1 MVSSPLAPSAQRRRA
16 HSPIAH
22 SPIVADPQ
30 LALAVADE
38 PFLRSL
44 LTESL
49 PAIAH
54 PHEIGTVAVQVA
66 VPLPYPAQ
74 GRMDAVLTF
83 EHINCVLAG
92 SYPEAPP
99 TPDLSNHRQ
108 YEAITPCHSDLAT
121 LAHNVPITEA
131 EALLAR
137 SGFTLEEVQYILNLP
152 NQGWHKSWWYSLTP
166 EGFLTVPFQ
175 RHIRSRCYTDGTV
188 TLQFK
193 DHYAQQRPE
202 AFRSQPQK
210 LPVVVHSPQ
219 VSFCDNL
226 AHINLSRQTVGSP
239 QAILIADDL
248 SELEIE
254 GYIRQNV
261 SLYRQ
266 RSLEL
271 VTSASCPTCA
281 QAKCPLQGVDS
292 SPVLACRSF
301 RPADGPVD
309 GEM

>member
-1 MVSSPLAPSAQRRRA
+1 MVSSPLAPSSQRQQVSRPA
-16 HSPIAH
+16 AP
-22 SPIVADPQ
+22 DPQ
-30 LALAVADE
+30 LALAVADDS
-38 PFLRSL
+38 FLRSL
-44 LTESL
+44 LTDSL

-54 PHEIGTVAVQVA
+54 PHEIGSVTVEVG
-66 VPLPYPAQ
+66 VPLPNSAL

-92 SYPEAPP
+92 SYPDAPP
-99 TPDLSNHRQ
+99 LPDLHNHREYQ
-108 YEAITPCHSDLAT
+108 AITPCHSDLST
-121 LAHNVPITEA
+121 LAQNVSLTEA

-137 SGFTLEEVQYILNLP
+137 SGFNSDEVQHILNLP
-152 NQGWHKSWWYSLTP
+152 SQGWHKSWWYSLTA

-175 RHIRSRCYTDGTV
+175 RHIRSRCYADGTC

-202 AFRSQPQK
+202 GFRSQPQK
-210 LPVVVHSPQ
+210 LPVVVHSPH

-226 AHINLSRQTVGSP
+226 AHVNLSRQSLSTP

-248 SELEIE
+248 TELEVE

-266 RSLEL
+266 RSLEYL
-271 VTSASCPTCA
+271 LNANCRSCS
-281 QAKCPLQGVDS
+281 QVKCPLQGVDS

-301 RPADGPVD
+301 RPVD
-309 GEM
+309 VGM

>member
-1 MVSSPLAPSAQRRRA
+1 MVSSPLAQPFQRAQSGSSLSA
-16 HSPIAH
+16 
-22 SPIVADPQ
+22 ADPQ
-30 LALAVADE
+30 LALAVADDV
-38 PFLRSL
+38 FLRSL

-54 PHEIGTVAVQVA
+54 PHEIGAVTVEVG
-66 VPLPYPAQ
+66 VPLINSQ
-74 GRMDAVLTF
+74 GRIDAVLTF

-92 SYPEAPP
+92 SYPDAPP
-99 TPDLSNHRQ
+99 LPDVHNHREYQ
-108 YEAITPCHSDLAT
+108 AITPCHSDLAT
-121 LAHNVPITEA
+121 LAQNVSLTEA

-137 SGFTLEEVQYILNLP
+137 SGFDPDEVQHILNLP
-152 NQGWHKSWWYSLTP
+152 SQGWHKSWWYSLAP
-166 EGFLTVPFQ
+166 DGFLTVPFQ
-175 RHIRSRCYTDGTV
+175 RHIRSRCYADGTV

-202 AFRSQPQK
+202 GFRSQPQK

-219 VSFCDNL
+219 ASFCDNL
-226 AHINLSRQTVGSP
+226 AVINLSRQALATP

-248 SELEIE
+248 SELEVE

-266 RSLEL
+266 RSLEYL
-271 VTSASCPTCA
+271 LNANCRSCGQT
-281 QAKCPLQGVDS
+281 KCPLQGVDS

-301 RPADGPVD
+301 RPVD
-309 GEM
+309 VGT

>member
-1 MVSSPLAPSAQRRRA
+1 MVSSPLASSAQRQRSTLSA
-16 HSPIAH
+16 
-22 SPIVADPQ
+22 VVDPQ

-38 PFLRSL
+38 GFLRSL

-54 PHEIGTVAVQVA
+54 PHEIGTIAVEVGI
-66 VPLPYPAQ
+66 PLPSQ
-74 GRMDAVLTF
+74 GRIDGVLTF

-92 SYPEAPP
+92 AYPDAPL
-99 TPDLSNHRQ
+99 PDVSNHREYQ
-108 YEAITPCHSDLAT
+108 AITPCHSGLAT
-121 LAHNVPITEA
+121 LAQNVAVVEA

-137 SGFTLEEVQYILNLP
+137 SGFEPAEIQHILHLP
-152 NQGWHKSWWYSLTP
+152 SEGWHKSWWYSLNAD
-166 EGFLTVPFQ
+166 GCLTVPFQ

-202 AFRSQPQK
+202 GFRSQPQK

-219 VSFCDNL
+219 ASFCDNL
-226 AHINLSRQTVGSP
+226 AQINLSRQALATP

-266 RSLEL
+266 RSLEYL
-271 VTSASCPTCA
+271 LNANCRSCG
-281 QAKCPLQGVDS
+281 QGQCPLQGVDS

-301 RPADGPVD
+301 RPVD
-309 GEM
+309 GGA

>member
-1 MVSSPLAPSAQRRRA
+1 MVSSPLATSTSPSAQWQRSTLSA
-16 HSPIAH
+16 
-22 SPIVADPQ
+22 VVDPQ

-38 PFLRSL
+38 GFLRSL

-54 PHEIGTVAVQVA
+54 PHEIGTVAVEVG
-66 VPLPYPAQ
+66 VPLPSQ
-74 GRMDAVLTF
+74 ERIDGVLTF

-92 SYPEAPP
+92 AYPDAPLP
-99 TPDLSNHRQ
+99 EVSSHREYQ
-108 YEAITPCHSDLAT
+108 AITPCHSDLAT
-121 LAHNVPITEA
+121 LAHNVSLAEA
-131 EALLAR
+131 ESLLGR
-137 SGFTLEEVQYILNLP
+137 SGFEPGEVQHILHLP
-152 NQGWHKSWWYSLTP
+152 LEGWHKSWWYSLNAN
-166 EGFLTVPFQ
+166 GFLTVPFQ

-202 AFRSQPQK
+202 GFRSQTQK

-219 VSFCDNL
+219 ISFCDNL
-226 AHINLSRQTVGSP
+226 AQINLSRQALGTP
-239 QAILIADDL
+239 QAILIANDL

-266 RSLEL
+266 RSLEYL
-271 VTSASCPTCA
+271 LNANCRSCG
-281 QAKCPLQGVDS
+281 QVQCPLRGVDS

-301 RPADGPVD
+301 RPMDE
-309 GEM
+309 GE

>member
-1 MVSSPLAPSAQRRRA
+1 MVSSPLASSSPSPQRQQVGRPA
-16 HSPIAH
+16 A
-22 SPIVADPQ
+22 ADHQ
-30 LALAVADE
+30 LALAVADDA
-38 PFLRSL
+38 FLRSL
-44 LTESL
+44 LTDSL
-49 PAIAH
+49 PAIAR
-54 PHEIGTVAVQVA
+54 PHEIGSVTVEVG
-66 VPLPYPAQ
+66 VPLPTQ

-99 TPDLSNHRQ
+99 PPNLSNHRQ
-108 YEAITPCHSDLAT
+108 YEAITPCHSDLST
-121 LAHNVPITEA
+121 LAHNVPLTEA

-137 SGFTLEEVQYILNLP
+137 SGFTDSDIQHILNLP
-152 NQGWHKSWWYSLTP
+152 NQGWHKSWWYSLTA

-175 RHIRSRCYTDGTV
+175 RSIRSRCYTDGTV

-202 AFRSQPQK
+202 GFHSQPQK
-210 LPVVVHSPQ
+210 LPVIVHSAQ

-226 AHINLSRQTVGSP
+226 AHINLSRQALATP

-248 SELEIE
+248 SELEVE

-266 RSLEL
+266 RSLEHL
-271 VTSASCPTCA
+271 LNANCRSCG

-301 RPADGPVD
+301 KPIDVGV
-309 GEM
+309 

>member
-1 MVSSPLAPSAQRRRA
+1 LHLVDLDGAKSGKPENW
-16 HSPIAH
+16 H
-22 SPIVADPQ
+22 
-30 LALAVADE
+30 
-38 PFLRSL
+38 
-44 LTESL
+44 
-49 PAIAH
+49 
-54 PHEIGTVAVQVA
+54 
-66 VPLPYPAQ
+66 
-74 GRMDAVLTF
+74 TF

-99 TPDLSNHRQ
+99 TPELSNHRQ

-121 LAHNVPITEA
+121 LAHNVPLAEA
-131 EALLAR
+131 ETLLAR
-137 SGFTLEEVQYILNLP
+137 SGFTPEDVQYILNLP
-152 NQGWHKSWWYSLTP
+152 NQAWHKSWWYSLTP
-166 EGFLTVPFQ
+166 DGFLTVPFQ

-202 AFRSQPQK
+202 GFRSQPQK
-210 LPVVVHSPQ
+210 LPVMVHSPQ
-219 VSFCDNL
+219 MSFCDNL

-271 VTSASCPTCA
+271 VMSANCRSCA

-301 RPADGPVD
+301 RPVD
-309 GEM
+309 GGM

>member
-1 MVSSPLAPSAQRRRA
+1 MVSSPLASSSQRQQSSVPVA
-16 HSPIAH
+16 
-22 SPIVADPQ
+22 ADPQ

-38 PFLRSL
+38 RFLRSL

-54 PHEIGTVAVQVA
+54 PHEIGMVTVEVG
-66 VPLPYPAQ
+66 VPLPSQ

-99 TPDLSNHRQ
+99 PPDLSSHRQ

-121 LAHNVPITEA
+121 LAHNVPLTEA
-131 EALLAR
+131 EALLGR
-137 SGFTLEEVQYILNLP
+137 SGFTPEDIQHIFNLP

-175 RHIRSRCYTDGTV
+175 RSIRCRCYTDGTV

-202 AFRSQPQK
+202 GFRSQPQK

-226 AHINLSRQTVGSP
+226 AHINLSRQSLSTP

-248 SELEIE
+248 SELEVE

-271 VTSASCPTCA
+271 VVSANCRSCA

-301 RPADGPVD
+301 RPVEG
-309 GEM
+309 GI

>member
-1 MVSSPLAPSAQRRRA
+1 MVSSPLAPSSQRHPLSRPA
-16 HSPIAH
+16 PT
-22 SPIVADPQ
+22 DPQ
-30 LALAVADE
+30 LALAVADDS
-38 PFLRSL
+38 FLRSL

-54 PHEIGTVAVQVA
+54 PHEIGSVTIEVG
-66 VPLPYPAQ
+66 VPLPSHSSYGQ

-92 SYPEAPP
+92 SYPDAPLP
-99 TPDLSNHRQ
+99 NLHNHREYQ
-108 YEAITPCHSDLAT
+108 AITPCHSDLAT
-121 LAHNVPITEA
+121 LAQNVSLTEA

-137 SGFTLEEVQYILNLP
+137 SGFDPDEVQHILNLP
-152 NQGWHKSWWYSLTP
+152 SQGWHKSWWYSLTP
-166 EGFLTVPFQ
+166 DGFLTVPFQ
-175 RHIRSRCYTDGTV
+175 RHMRSRCYADGTV

-202 AFRSQPQK
+202 GFRSQPQK
-210 LPVVVHSPQ
+210 LPVVVHAPQ

-226 AHINLSRQTVGSP
+226 AHINLSRQALATP

-248 SELEIE
+248 SELEVE

-266 RSLEL
+266 RSLEHL
-271 VTSASCPTCA
+271 LNANCRSCS

-301 RPADGPVD
+301 RPVEG
-309 GEM
+309 GL

>member
-1 MVSSPLAPSAQRRRA
+1 MVSSPLAPSSPFAQRQPVNRTA
-16 HSPIAH
+16 AT
-22 SPIVADPQ
+22 DPQ
-30 LALAVADE
+30 LALAVADDS
-38 PFLRSL
+38 FLRSL

-49 PAIAH
+49 PAIAR
-54 PHEIGTVAVQVA
+54 PHEIGSVAVEVS
-66 VPLPYPAQ
+66 VPLLHQ
-74 GRMDAVLTF
+74 GCIDAVLTF

-92 SYPEAPP
+92 SYPEVPP
-99 TPDLSNHRQ
+99 PPELSSHRQ
-108 YEAITPCHSDLAT
+108 YEAITPCHSELST
-121 LAHNVPITEA
+121 LAHNVPLTEA

-137 SGFTLEEVQYILNLP
+137 SGFSDSDIQHILHLP
-152 NQGWHKSWWYSLTP
+152 TQGWHKSWWYSLTP

-175 RHIRSRCYTDGTV
+175 RTIRSRCYTDGTV

-202 AFRSQPQK
+202 GFHSQPQK

-226 AHINLSRQTVGSP
+226 AQINLSRQVLATP

-248 SELEIE
+248 TELEVE

-266 RSLEL
+266 RSLEYL
-271 VTSASCPTCA
+271 LNANCRSCG
-281 QAKCPLQGVDS
+281 QANCPLQGVDS

-301 RPADGPVD
+301 RPVD
-309 GEM
+309 VGI

>member
-1 MVSSPLAPSAQRRRA
+1 MVSSFLAPSSQRRQA
-16 HSPIAH
+16 ALPVA
-22 SPIVADPQ
+22 ADPQ
-30 LALAVADE
+30 LALAVADDA
-38 PFLRSL
+38 FLRSL

-54 PHEIGTVAVQVA
+54 PHEIGTVAVDVG
-66 VPLPYPAQ
+66 VPIPHQ

-99 TPDLSNHRQ
+99 LPDLSNHREYQ
-108 YEAITPCHSDLAT
+108 AITPCHSDLAT
-121 LAHNVPITEA
+121 LAHNVPLAEA

-137 SGFTLEEVQYILNLP
+137 SGFDLAEIQHILNLP
-152 NQGWHKSWWYSLTP
+152 NQGWHKSWWYSLTS

-175 RHIRSRCYTDGTV
+175 RHIRSRCYSDGTV

-202 AFRSQPQK
+202 GFRSQPQK
-210 LPVVVHSPQ
+210 LPVVVHSPH

-226 AHINLSRQTVGSP
+226 AHINLSRQTLSTP

-248 SELEIE
+248 SDLEIE

-266 RSLEL
+266 RNLEL
-271 VTSASCPTCA
+271 VVSANCRSCT

-301 RPADGPVD
+301 RPVD
-309 GEM
+309 GGI

>member
-1 MVSSPLAPSAQRRRA
+1 MVSSPLAPSSQRQQTA
-16 HSPIAH
+16 LP
-22 SPIVADPQ
+22 VAVDPQ
-30 LALAVADE
+30 LALAVADDV
-38 PFLRSL
+38 FLRSL
-44 LTESL
+44 LSESL

-54 PHEIGTVAVQVA
+54 PHEIGTVTVEVG
-66 VPLPYPAQ
+66 VPLPCHSSQGQ
-74 GRMDAVLTF
+74 GRIDAVLTF

-92 SYPEAPP
+92 SYPEAPL
-99 TPDLSNHRQ
+99 PDVSNHREYQ
-108 YEAITPCHSDLAT
+108 AITPCHSDLAT
-121 LAHNVPITEA
+121 LAHNVPLAEA

-137 SGFTLEEVQYILNLP
+137 SGFEPDDIQHILNLP

-202 AFRSQPQK
+202 AFRSQSQK

-226 AHINLSRQTVGSP
+226 AHINLSRQTLSSP

-266 RSLEL
+266 RSVEF
-271 VTSASCPTCA
+271 VISASCRSCA

-301 RPADGPVD
+301 RPVD
-309 GEM
+309 GGI

>member
-1 MVSSPLAPSAQRRRA
+1 MVSSPLAQPAQRPQVS
-16 HSPIAH
+16 SPA
-22 SPIVADPQ
+22 PPDPQ
-30 LALAVADE
+30 LALAVADDA
-38 PFLRSL
+38 FLRSL

-54 PHEIGTVAVQVA
+54 PHEIATATVAVG
-66 VPLPYPAQ
+66 VPLPSQ
-74 GRMDAVLTF
+74 GRIDAVLTF

-92 SYPEAPP
+92 SYPDAPLP
-99 TPDLSNHRQ
+99 ALSNHREYQ
-108 YEAITPCHSDLAT
+108 AITPCHSDLTT
-121 LAHNVPITEA
+121 LAHNVSLTEA

-137 SGFTLEEVQYILNLP
+137 SGFESGEIQQIFNLSSE
-152 NQGWHKSWWYSLTP
+152 GWHKSWWYSLTP
-166 EGFLTVPFQ
+166 DGFLTVPFQ
-175 RHIRSRCYTDGTV
+175 RHIRIRSYADGTC

-202 AFRSQPQK
+202 GFRSQPQQ
-210 LPVVVHSPQ
+210 LPVVVHTPQ

-226 AHINLSRQTVGSP
+226 AHINLSRQALGTP
-239 QAILIADDL
+239 QAILIADNL

-266 RSLEL
+266 RSLEHL
-271 VTSASCPTCA
+271 LNANCRSCA
-281 QAKCPLQGVDS
+281 QTKCPLQGVDS

-301 RPADGPVD
+301 RPVD
-309 GEM
+309 VGL

>member
-1 MVSSPLAPSAQRRRA
+1 MVSSPLAPA
-16 HSPIAH
+16 SPRQQTV
-22 SPIVADPQ
+22 SPTPADPQ
-30 LALAVADE
+30 LALAVADDG
-38 PFLRSL
+38 FLRSL

-54 PHEIGTVAVQVA
+54 PHEIGSVTVEVS
-66 VPLPYPAQ
+66 VPLPEVHSHI
-74 GRMDAVLTF
+74 DAVLTF

-99 TPDLSNHRQ
+99 LPAVSNHREYQ
-108 YEAITPCHSDLAT
+108 AITPCQSDLAT
-121 LAHNVPITEA
+121 LAQNVSFSEA
-131 EALLAR
+131 ETLLAR
-137 SGFTLEEVQYILNLP
+137 SGFAPDEVQHILNLP
-152 NQGWHKSWWYSLTP
+152 SQAWHKSWWYSLTAD
-166 EGFLTVPFQ
+166 GFLTVPFQ
-175 RHIRSRCYTDGTV
+175 RHIRSRSYTNGTC

-202 AFRSQPQK
+202 GFRSQPQK

-226 AHINLSRQTVGSP
+226 AHINLSRQALSTP
-239 QAILIADDL
+239 QAILIATDL

-266 RSLEL
+266 RSLDHL
-271 VTSASCPTCA
+271 LNANCRSCSQT
-281 QAKCPLQGVDS
+281 KCPLQGVDS

-301 RPADGPVD
+301 RPVEG
-309 GEM
+309 GL

>member
-1 MVSSPLAPSAQRRRA
+1 MVSSPLAPSSSRPQAL
-16 HSPIAH
+16 PV
-22 SPIVADPQ
+22 PADPQ
-30 LALAVADE
+30 LALAIADE
-38 PFLRSL
+38 RFLRSL

-54 PHEIGTVAVQVA
+54 PHEIGSVTVAVGI
-66 VPLPYPAQ
+66 PLPTQ

-92 SYPEAPP
+92 SYPDAPP
-99 TPDLSNHRQ
+99 LPDVSNHRQ
-108 YEAITPCHSDLAT
+108 YQAITPCHSDLAT
-121 LAHNVPITEA
+121 LAHNVSLPEA

-137 SGFTLEEVQYILNLP
+137 SGFEPDEIQHILTLP
-152 NQGWHKSWWYSLTP
+152 SQGWHKSWWYSLTP
-166 EGFLTVPFQ
+166 EGFLAVPFQ
-175 RHIRSRCYTDGTV
+175 RHIRSRCYTDGTC

-202 AFRSQPQK
+202 GFRSQPQK
-210 LPVVVHSPQ
+210 LPVIIHAPQ
-219 VSFCDNL
+219 ASFGDNL
-226 AHINLSRQTVGSP
+226 AHINLSRQALGTP

-248 SELEIE
+248 AELEVE

-271 VTSASCPTCA
+271 VVSAHCRSCG

-301 RPADGPVD
+301 KPAG
-309 GEM
+309 GM

>member
-1 MVSSPLAPSAQRRRA
+1 MVSSPLAPSSPFSQRQQVNR
-16 HSPIAH
+16 P
-22 SPIVADPQ
+22 VATDPQ
-30 LALAVADE
+30 LALAVADDS
-38 PFLRSL
+38 FLRSL

-54 PHEIGTVAVQVA
+54 PHEIGSVTVEVG
-66 VPLPYPAQ
+66 VPLPNAAQ

-92 SYPEAPP
+92 SYPDAPP
-99 TPDLSNHRQ
+99 LPDLHNHREYQ
-108 YEAITPCHSDLAT
+108 AITPCHSDLST
-121 LAHNVPITEA
+121 LAQNVSLSEA

-137 SGFTLEEVQYILNLP
+137 SGFEPDDVQHILNLP
-152 NQGWHKSWWYSLTP
+152 SQGWHKSWWYSLAP
-166 EGFLTVPFQ
+166 DGFLTLPFQ
-175 RHIRSRCYTDGTV
+175 RHIRSRCYADGTV

-202 AFRSQPQK
+202 GFRSQPQK

-219 VSFCDNL
+219 VSFGDNL
-226 AHINLSRQTVGSP
+226 AAINLSRQALATP

-248 SELEIE
+248 TELEVE

-261 SLYRQ
+261 SLHRQ
-266 RSLEL
+266 RSLEYL
-271 VTSASCPTCA
+271 LNANCRSCG
-281 QAKCPLQGVDS
+281 QAKCPLQGVGS

-301 RPADGPVD
+301 KPVD
-309 GEM
+309 VGM